1 MLIFVKETVL
11 VHVEN
16 LHEVRSSLNSQEII
30 NNLLILIKDQ
40 VDIGFIEY
48 ALFSKVGLPD
58 GMPYIL
64 AFPCTPE
71 LKKTV
76 IVIFGVLP

>member
-1 MLIFVKETVL
+1 LLIFVEETVL

-16 LHEVRSSLNSQEII
+16 LDEVRSSLNSQEII

-40 VDIGFIEY
+40 VNIGFIEDSF
-48 ALFSKVGLPD
+48 FSEVGLPD
-58 GMPYIL
+58 GKPYIL

-76 IVIFGVLP
+76 IVISGVLP

>member
-1 MLIFVKETVL
+1 LLIFVKETVL

-40 VDIGFIEY
+40 VDIGFIEDSF
-48 ALFSKVGLPD
+48 FSEVGLSD

-64 AFPCTPE
+64 TLSCTPE